1 MKIQNRGT
9 KFDASFL
16 LQADDYANE
25 IKLKNK
31 EQSRLSIEKKIA

>member
-1 MKIQNRGT
+1 MIDQSYFTVLCDEKYSNCIQNRGT

-25 IKLKNK
+25 IK
-31 EQSRLSIEKKIA
+31 